1 MHLSK
6 NTLPSWAIDRV
17 CPAVL
22 FGLLLATADYA
33 MDMAMDWFGT
43 SASKTVLN
51 DVAIGFLGGAA
62 AFFYLKARCQN
73 CNFETSK
80 ERLNLIGDLN
90 RGIRG
95 ALGALAQSALSE
107 DRSARLKGIDDA
119 TDRIDTFLC
128 SLTITAKSTN
138 GPLCLLLKEKKLPEA
153 PAVEASSRTDVMA
166 YTKRCGADARCSGDV
181 LVQKR

>member
-1 MHLSK
+1 
-6 NTLPSWAIDRV
+6 
-17 CPAVL
+17 
-22 FGLLLATADYA
+22 
-33 MDMAMDWFGT
+33 MDIVMDWFGT

-51 DVAIGFLGGAA
+51 DLVIGILGGTA

-73 CNFETSK
+73 CDFATSK

-95 ALGALAQSALSE
+95 ALGALAQSTLSE
-107 DRSARLKGIDDA
+107 DRSARLKGIDEA

-128 SLTITAKSTN
+128 SLTITSKSTN
-138 GPLCLLLKEKKLPEA
+138 GPLCLLLKEKKLPAARAAE
-153 PAVEASSRTDVMA
+153 PSRRSHLRAHREM
-166 YTKRCGADARCSGDV
+166 RGADARCKSDV